1 MASMLA
7 NCLHDLTALGTGALA
22 SVLVAMLLTGLA
34 GGVTHC
40 AGMCAP
46 FVIAQSGAAVGGGGD
61 GMLARLSGAALLPY
75 HAGRLVGYGALGA
88 VAGASA
94 GLLSQVTGL
103 RHVLAAL
110 LLLAAVL
117 MMRQALGRLPASWRG
132 KLAFWRR
139 GAAASKTVS
148 TASDT
153 EGPFQRAIGRLLV
166 RPGGWNGFGLG
177 LLLSALPCGL
187 LYAALAAAAAT
198 GSALAGALA
207 MLAFTLGTI
216 PALIGVALLGRLFL
230 RRSGPMT
237 RMVGALLFVV
247 NAALLAGMAMQLMA

>member
-1 MASMLA
+1 MAPMLA
-7 NCLHDLTALGTGALA
+7 NCLHDLTALGAGALA

-46 FVIAQSGAAVGGGGD
+46 FVIAQSGAAVGASGD

-75 HAGRLVGYGALGA
+75 HAGRLVGYATLGA

-94 GLLSQVTGL
+94 GLVSQVTGL
-103 RHVLAAL
+103 RQVLAAL

-117 MMRQALGRLPASWRG
+117 MLRQAVGRLPASWRG
-132 KLAFWRR
+132 RLAFWRR
-139 GAAASKTVS
+139 GAPALSADS
-148 TASDT
+148 
-153 EGPFQRAIGRLLV
+153 EGPFQRAIGRLLA

-237 RMVGALLFVV
+237 RAVGGLLFVV
-247 NAALLAGMAMQLMA
+247 NAALLAGMAVRLVA

>member
-7 NCLHDLTALGTGALA
+7 NCLHDLTALGAGALA

-46 FVIAQSGAAVGGGGD
+46 FVIAQSGAAVGAGGE

-75 HAGRLVGYGALGA
+75 HAGRLVGYATLGA

-94 GLLSQVTGL
+94 GLVSQVTGL
-103 RHVLAAL
+103 RQVLAAL

-117 MMRQALGRLPASWRG
+117 MLRQALGRLPASWRG
-132 KLAFWRR
+132 RLAFWRR
-139 GAAASKTVS
+139 GAPPSRAGSESES
-148 TASDT
+148 T
-153 EGPFQRAIGRLLV
+153 FQRAIGRLLA

-216 PALIGVALLGRLFL
+216 PALVGVALLGRLFL

-237 RMVGALLFVV
+237 RAVGGLLFAV
-247 NAALLAGMAMQLMA
+247 NAMLLAGMALRLVV

>member
-1 MASMLA
+1 MLA
-7 NCLHDLTALGTGALA
+7 NCLHDLTALGAGALA

-46 FVIAQSGAAVGGGGD
+46 FVIAQSGAAVGASGE

-75 HAGRLVGYGALGA
+75 HAGRLVGYATLGA

-94 GLLSQVTGL
+94 GLVSQVTGL
-103 RHVLAAL
+103 RQVLAAL

-117 MMRQALGRLPASWRG
+117 MLRQALGRLPASWQGR
-132 KLAFWRR
+132 LAFWRR
-139 GAAASKTVS
+139 GAPPSRAG
-148 TASDT
+148 SDSIS
-153 EGPFQRAIGRLLV
+153 ENPFQRAIGRLLA
-166 RPGGWNGFGLG
+166 RPGGWNGFELG

-237 RMVGALLFVV
+237 RAVGGLLFAV
-247 NAALLAGMAMQLMA
+247 NAMLLAGMALRLVV